1 MILKHTHRYKPSGF
15 SLVETVIAIGV
26 LAVMLTGFMIVFAP
40 AAAGI
45 RKSIN
50 SQDAIR
56 LVNTLE
62 QELVTLR
69 GAESVTY
76 STGFHKAFTFIKDS
90 NGPAANPD
98 NAVLVYKYRASL
110 TGNPRADGTPEP
122 VENVTGKL
130 PGVDYAVQCMMRRK
144 GDTEFLLN
152 DLPATEGPVYLVKC
166 TQLILRPSMMPGEP
180 DKLELAIPGQIANI
194 SAPGDAVLSVDD
206 YSHGTITFVAD
217 FYDLP
222 SKGVGFFDNQFADF
236 YQNAQKPMFSRNL
249 GVRR

>member
-1 MILKHTHRYKPSGF
+1 MKHTHHDKPSGF

-69 GAESVTY
+69 GAESVAY

-90 NGPAANPD
+90 NGSGANPD

-110 TGNPRADGTPEP
+110 TATRPGDGTPEP
-122 VENVTGKL
+122 VTSAAGKL

-144 GDTEFLLN
+144 GDPEFFA

-166 TQLILRPSMMPGEP
+166 TQLILGDS
-180 DKLELAIPGQIANI
+180 DKLELATAGQIANA
-194 SAPGDAVLSVDD
+194 STPTVAVADVDN
-206 YSHGTITFVAD
+206 YAHGVITFVAD

-222 SKGVGFFDNQFADF
+222 SKGVGFFTSQFGNF
-236 YQNAQKPMFSRNL
+236 YQNAQKPMFSRSL